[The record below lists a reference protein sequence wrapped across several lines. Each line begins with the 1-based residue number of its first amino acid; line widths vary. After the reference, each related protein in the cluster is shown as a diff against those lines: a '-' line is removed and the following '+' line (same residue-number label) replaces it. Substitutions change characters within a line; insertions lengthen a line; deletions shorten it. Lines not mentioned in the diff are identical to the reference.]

1 MGSISPENI
10 LRHELIGLEVRITN
24 SSNNRIVGLKGKVID
39 ETRNTLIINDEK
51 SKRIIPKNVSVFQF
65 KLPDGT
71 DVKIDGVKLV
81 GRPEN
86 RLKNRVRKW

>member
-1 MGSISPENI
+1 MVSISPENI
-10 LRHELIGLEVRITN
+10 LRHELIGLEVKITN

-39 ETRNTLIINDEK
+39 ETRNTLIITNEK
-51 SKRIIPKNVSVFQF
+51 NRKMIPKDVSVFQF

-71 DVKIDGVKLV
+71 AVKIDGVKLV